1 MTRQQRRSRHNV
13 PAARALREMHTPAES
28 LLWEAIRDRQLAG
41 LKFRRQH
48 PIGSFVADFCCPDR
62 RLIVELDGGI
72 HAARVTE
79 DAERE
84 ALLTSAGYT
93 VLRFPNETVLT
104 NLSAV
109 LEAITDAASDHLP
122 CSGRPPLRAGPW

>member
-1 MTRQQRRSRHNV
+1 MTSHKPRSRHNV
-13 PAARALREMHTPAES
+13 PAARALREMHTTAEAI
-28 LLWEAIRDRQLAG
+28 LWDAIRDRQLAG

-48 PIGSFVADFCCPDR
+48 PIGLFVADFCCPDR

-93 VLRFPNETVLT
+93 VLRFPNEAVLT
-104 NLSAV
+104 NLSMV
-109 LEAITDAASDHLP
+109 LEAIADAASDHP
-122 CSGRPPLRAGPW
+122 PRSGT